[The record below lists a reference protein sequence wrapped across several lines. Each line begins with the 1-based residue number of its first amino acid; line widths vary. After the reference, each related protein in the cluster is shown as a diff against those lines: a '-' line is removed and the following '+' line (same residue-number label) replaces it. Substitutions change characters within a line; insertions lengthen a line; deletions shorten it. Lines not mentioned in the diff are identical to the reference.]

1 MKMHWFGSIDN
12 RLFGFCLRLHDVILS
27 LDFGR
32 VLSSIAACI
41 NGSKCC
47 IDKVR

>member
-27 LDFGR
+27 LDIGH
-32 VLSSIAACI
+32 VLSSIAASI
-41 NGSKCC
+41 NGFKCC